1 MSTTRARRWGVI
13 FATGAVVT
21 LVACSG
27 GSDTNASKTTTTA
40 ARAPGSSTTV
50 TTASGTATTGAA
62 AAAASWPTYY
72 GDVARTGLTTDGP
85 KQAASVRQQ
94 WASPTLDGD
103 IYAQPLIAAGHV
115 IVATENNSVYSLD
128 ESTGKI
134 AWKTH
139 LGEPVAGSS
148 LPCGNVDPV
157 GITSTPV
164 VDVSTNRVY
173 AVGLVQPGKDMLF
186 ELDLSNGQL
195 VDSKGVDVAGA
206 DPAVHNQRSALLLS
220 NGSVYVAYGGRYG
233 DCGDY
238 HGRVV
243 SVAVAASG
251 LGAVSSYTLPT
262 TRLGGFWSP
271 PGPVVAGDG
280 SLFLASGNS
289 ASARTFDYGNSVVRL
304 SPTLQLQDYW
314 APTNW
319 LQLNTNDA
327 DLGSTSPVLLPNNR
341 VFQVGKEGIAYLLNA
356 SKLGGVGG
364 ELASITVCSSQ
375 AYGGV
380 PHDGDT
386 MFVSCPSAL
395 LQVVVQG
402 DTMRAGWSTP
412 VAMPGPSIIVNGTV
426 WAVATARGDLVALD
440 AASGAQQF
448 TTHLGAEPSRFTTL
462 ASGDGRIVVPAN
474 RTVFAFAD

>member
-1 MSTTRARRWGVI
+1 MARARGRGVI
-13 FATGAVVT
+13 FATVAVVT
-21 LVACSG
+21 LAACSG
-27 GSDTNASKTTTTA
+27 GSATSVPKTTTTA
-40 ARAPGSSTTV
+40 RRSGSSTTV
-50 TTASGTATTGAA
+50 TTAPGTTTTGAA
-62 AAAASWPTYY
+62 AAAAPWPTYY
-72 GDVARTGLTTDGP
+72 GDAARTGLTADGP

-94 WASPTLDGD
+94 WASPPLDGD
-103 IYAQPLIAAGHV
+103 IYAQPLIAGGHV
-115 IVATENNSVYSLD
+115 ILATENNTVYSLD

-164 VDVSTNRVY
+164 VDVSTSRVY
-173 AVGLVQPGKDMLF
+173 AVGLVQPGKDVLF
-186 ELDLSNGQL
+186 ELDLSSGRL

-206 DPAVHNQRSALLLS
+206 DPAVHNQRSALVLT
-220 NGSVYVAYGGRYG
+220 NGAVYVAYGGRYG

-238 HGRVV
+238 RGRVV
-243 SVAVAASG
+243 SVAVSASG

-262 TRLGGFWSP
+262 TRQGGFWAP

-289 ASARTFDYGNSVVRL
+289 AGARTFDYGNAVVRL

-319 LQLNTNDA
+319 QALNQDDA
-327 DLGSTSPVLLPNNR
+327 DLGSTSPVLLPDNR
-341 VFQVGKEGIAYLLNA
+341 VFQVGKEGTGYLLNE
-356 SKLGGVGG
+356 SNLGGVGG
-364 ELASITVCSSQ
+364 ELARITVCSSL

-402 DTMRAGWSTP
+402 DTIHTGWSTP
-412 VAMPGPSIIVNGTV
+412 VASPGPSIIVNGTV
-426 WAVATARGDLVALD
+426 WAVASGRGDLVALD
-440 AASGAQQF
+440 ADTGAQQF